1 MYMFVLIKKKNN
13 RKQYKKKKQNKKL
26 TKWKNINSNKMV
38 IARAIKGGK
47 GWL

>member
-1 MYMFVLIKKKNN
+1 MYMFVLIKKKTTENN
-13 RKQYKKKKQNKKL
+13 IKKKQNKKL